1 MIKWNITYIDR
12 PTEDKALEEQHCA
25 VIYAKDLQEAL
36 KKIEAVTDRE
46 ITRYTFNLEELR
58 NGVK

>member
-12 PTEDKALEEQHCA
+12 ATEDTQEEQHCA
-25 VIYAKDLQEAL
+25 VIYAKDLPEAL
-36 KKIEAVTDRE
+36 EKIEAVTGRE
-46 ITRYTFNLEELR
+46 ITRYTFNMEELR